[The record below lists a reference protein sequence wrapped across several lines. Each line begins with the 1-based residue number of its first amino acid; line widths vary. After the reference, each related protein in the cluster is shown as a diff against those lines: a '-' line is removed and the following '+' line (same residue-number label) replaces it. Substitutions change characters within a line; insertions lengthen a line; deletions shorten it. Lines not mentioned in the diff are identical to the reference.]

1 MISQNHPNNLYINDP
16 AAGSRSH
23 QLQDHVANASNPSR
37 LAVYDP
43 NVQQQR
49 YFVRSPISFR
59 EGRRA
64 SDGLMSQGPF
74 QQELYDKIK
83 AHGHVELHDMPDK
96 CKELLT
102 KLEQL
107 SAGNNRSGTP
117 GSFQDVVTVNIC

>member
-1 MISQNHPNNLYINDP
+1 MMSQTQANHIYVTEQVSIPSGP
-16 AAGSRSH
+16 RS
-23 QLQDHVANASNPSR
+23 LQQQYQIMQPTNPSR

-43 NVQQQR
+43 NVQHQR
-49 YFVRSPISFR
+49 LFVRSPINFR

-83 AHGHVELHDMPDK
+83 AHGLVELHDVPDK
-96 CKELLT
+96 ELHT

-107 SAGNNRSGTP
+107 STGSNRSSTSG
-117 GSFQDVVTVNIC
+117 NIFEVHFAIT